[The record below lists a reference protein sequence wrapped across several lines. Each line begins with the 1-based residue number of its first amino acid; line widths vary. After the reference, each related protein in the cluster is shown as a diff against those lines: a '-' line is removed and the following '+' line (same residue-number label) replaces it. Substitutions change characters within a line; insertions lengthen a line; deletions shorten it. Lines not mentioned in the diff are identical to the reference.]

1 MHKFICFESISSPS
15 QTTFIYEVNLF
26 THLPLTLAILI
37 EKGKSFSKMLWD
49 WYRIQ
54 STTIPFFSTRTIF
67 IFLAKPQKYKVLL
80 TQMCSLHCCELCV
93 EFKNDLFCVSFFD
106 VKILNSFLFRK
117 QELKQITSMGR
128 NNSQLQC

>member
-1 MHKFICFESISSPS
+1 MENSRRKI
-15 QTTFIYEVNLF
+15 T
-26 THLPLTLAILI
+26 
-37 EKGKSFSKMLWD
+37 
-49 WYRIQ
+49 YRIQ

-128 NNSQLQC
+128 NNSQLQCYYTTKSANEMQNTTILFPIMRIRVYALHILLSP